1 MKGLGRLIGNENKK
15 VWKQTGL
22 RVILIIIA
30 ALTALSPVFNFLTS
44 RALTYEGYGN
54 YMYDPDNIQNQ
65 IGYAQESEDV
75 LREKYWRVYESTVNF
90 VTEISIVSEWQ
101 IYFFRLWLLVL
112 LLQRMKNVCQ
122 KFLYHLLT
130 CPTFS
135 YPHLSRIFYS

>member
-1 MKGLGRLIGNENKK
+1 MKGLGKLVGNENKK

-65 IGYAQESEDV
+65 IGYAQES
-75 LREKYWRVYESTVNF
+75 
-90 VTEISIVSEWQ
+90 
-101 IYFFRLWLLVL
+101 
-112 LLQRMKNVCQ
+112 
-122 KFLYHLLT
+122 
-130 CPTFS
+130 
-135 YPHLSRIFYS
+135 